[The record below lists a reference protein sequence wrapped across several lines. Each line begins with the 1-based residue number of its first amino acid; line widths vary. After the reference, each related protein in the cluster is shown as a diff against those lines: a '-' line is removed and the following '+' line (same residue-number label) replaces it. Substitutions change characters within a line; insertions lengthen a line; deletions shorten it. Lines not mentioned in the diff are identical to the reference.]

1 MLKHSFICAL
11 IVVALAAFVFP
22 IGSVDAQDDTSTQD
36 SSGTSPGVI
45 AVLGEYDIFDPI
57 DHAEVIRAYNFDCNG
72 TLEETSGIYWLT
84 TSNPF
89 KFRKRF
95 TGQWYFEN
103 LPRYDFADDLV
114 PVKMVLLAYTQHPSR
129 GGRPTSADVNV
140 AVTNPQND
148 EVFEIK
154 GVKVGFT
161 REGVPRPTYVY
172 IPLRYVSDDGRLI
185 IEVSGIGQIGL
196 HASRLGILVGS

>member
-72 TLEETSGIYWLT
+72 TLEETSGVYWLT

-103 LPRYDFADDLV
+103 LPRYDFTDDFV